1 MISLRLKLITIFA
14 ISILVL
20 AGTNSFFLS
29 VYAQKLTKFQLKRC
43 EDLYFNY
50 KKFGEDE
57 FRKRY
62 HSKSFIGECIKLY
75 KDPNWTFKGKDKIDQ
90 SFAKSDN
97 TKKSESTNS
106 KLKISITHKLKVGN
120 TRFLAGFS
128 ACASTNGIMPNFL
141 LSSDKEQFIGSSTKM
156 IPANTCRT
164 FSTYLQTQ
172 NPTSIS
178 VEHVADLSEYSH
190 LKVKRL

>member
-1 MISLRLKLITIFA
+1 LISLRLKLITIFA

-20 AGTNSFFLS
+20 AGTNSFFSS